1 MVPAGREQRKTV
13 TCEYYLPKSET
24 ERDVCVYA
32 KIWSS
37 TLSLPKNC
45 KLRFH
50 FASQII
56 MWSRRAQGSGGV
68 SWAWRPVWVCR
79 CMCIREVS
87 SEQPVTVV
95 LFSNHFWLALSS
107 SDNTLAWSAP
117 YFFFFTFWFDFFKVM
132 TVNDY
137 DNPAVCCLFD
147 VIFCLCLMI
156 LFDFVDAQSIY
167 Q

>member
-1 MVPAGREQRKTV
+1 MEFVPQKKNGYLWILSPEIRDGEGCTSMREHVVQYT
-13 TCEYYLPKSET
+13 
-24 ERDVCVYA
+24 
-32 KIWSS
+32 I
-37 TLSLPKNC
+37 TLFKNC
-45 KLRFH
+45 KLRFD

-68 SWAWRPVWVCR
+68 SCAWQPVWVCR
-79 CMCIREVS
+79 CMCIWEVS

-117 YFFFFTFWFDFFKVM
+117 YFFFFTFWFNFFH
-132 TVNDY
+132 VNDY